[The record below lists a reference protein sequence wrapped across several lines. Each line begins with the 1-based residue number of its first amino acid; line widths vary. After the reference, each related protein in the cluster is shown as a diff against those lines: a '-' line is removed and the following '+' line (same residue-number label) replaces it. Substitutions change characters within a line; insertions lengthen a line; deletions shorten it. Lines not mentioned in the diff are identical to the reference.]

1 MPRASQALVS
11 RYVEHTLDLIRV
23 ANAQSALTVRE
34 LRSLQRRI
42 RMVVMENGLPRRNF
56 KRQTEL
62 FAQLQAEIQSA
73 YGRIARAQSRTTN
86 ELIELNADW
95 AVATGRYSTS
105 VTARTLNTVRNNM
118 TVMGS
123 SMQEHWEKQ
132 AGNLFFK
139 VKAQIRM
146 GTAAGQT
153 EQEVLRRIMG
163 DGADGRAGVMEQAV
177 REARGTVDASTQAA
191 SDAGRRAAMREN
203 GINALRWFAI
213 LDTSVC
219 ENCAVRADKL
229 WTIDG
234 EPLGHDIPYEAVPL
248 HPWCRCILLP
258 ERYED
263 GPPEDGDAGINRFDK
278 WLESL
283 PPDRQDDL
291 LGVGRAELWR
301 QDKITT
307 SDLIGQNG
315 RFLTLGELRSRFPE
329 PKK

>member
-1 MPRASQALVS
+1 MPRAAITN
-11 RYVEHTLDLIRV
+11 RYVQHTLDLIRV
-23 ANAQSALTVRE
+23 ANGQSQLTVTE
-34 LRSLQRRI
+34 LRSLQRRLRLLI
-42 RMVVMENGLPRRNF
+42 IDFGVPRNV
-56 KRQTEL
+56 RQQTAL
-62 FAQLQAEIQSA
+62 FATLQDEIRTV
-73 YGRIARAQSRTTN
+73 YGRIARAQIRTTAT
-86 ELIELNADW
+86 LIEMNADW
-95 AVATGRYSTS
+95 AIRAGRYEKP
-105 VTARTLNTVRNNM
+105 VTARTLNKVRDSLTVL
-118 TVMGS
+118 GS
-123 SMQEHWEKQ
+123 SVQEHWEKQ

-146 GTAAGQT
+146 GASAGQT
-153 EQEVLRRIMG
+153 EQEIVKRIMG
-163 DGADGRAGVMEQAV
+163 DAREGTSGIMEQAV

-213 LDTSVC
+213 LDAVVC

-248 HPWCRCILLP
+248 HPWCRCILVP
-258 ERYED
+258 EQYPD
-263 GPPEDGDAGINRFDK
+263 GPPEDGDVGVNRFDK
-278 WLESL
+278 WLEKL
-283 PPDRQDDL
+283 PKEKQDDL

-315 RFLTLGELRSRFPE
+315 RFLTLTELRERFPE
-329 PKK
+329 P